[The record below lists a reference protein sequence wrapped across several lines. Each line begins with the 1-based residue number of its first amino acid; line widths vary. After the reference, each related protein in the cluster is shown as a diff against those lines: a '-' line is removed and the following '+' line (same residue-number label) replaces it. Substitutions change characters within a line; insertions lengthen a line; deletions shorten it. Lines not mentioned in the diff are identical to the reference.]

1 MAIPFLNNINL
12 NNNELQNAKLHITGS
27 APAANAGQIY
37 FDSTSGVNT
46 AKYYDGSAWIELV
59 DHTFN
64 SGSFINLTESGAD
77 ATRTLTADLSATGT
91 ASASTFLRGDN
102 TWATVTQENDFLTAL
117 GFDTNTGVLTATVQN
132 QTPVTVDL
140 DGRYVLP
147 SDIISYTLTSVQVN
161 NDVSV
166 VLVDTD
172 LNESDVLFKAGTNIT
187 LTRNTSDEITID
199 ANFSNQTITLSG
211 EVTGSG
217 TTSISTTVAN
227 GVLDVANF
235 KASAIVTAAE
245 GIINNDNENTLPT
258 SAAVKA
264 YVDSST
270 VGGMVYQG
278 GYNASTNSPDLTT
291 SPNSIEKGWG
301 YSVTT
306 AGTFFGEKLEVGD
319 FLFAEINNPT
329 AIGDWTV
336 VQRNVDIASL
346 TQPGIGNVVAGT
358 GIDVVY
364 DANGTATVTNADTNS
379 DNSDLG
385 AIVTGNT
392 TGTVTHNW
400 NTLYTMVETM
410 DAAGQTIY
418 CDITRTANTVTATI
432 SEAQA
437 SDVIILVKKVG

>member
-64 SGSFINLTESGAD
+64 SGSFINLTEGGAD